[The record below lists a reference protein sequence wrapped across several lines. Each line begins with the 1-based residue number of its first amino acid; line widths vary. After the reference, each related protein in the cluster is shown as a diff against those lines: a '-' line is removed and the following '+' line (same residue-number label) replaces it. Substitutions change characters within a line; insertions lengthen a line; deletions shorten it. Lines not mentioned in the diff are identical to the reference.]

1 MVQNDTAVFSRVR
14 YTFRAPVNYL
24 QRNREYVFK
33 RPMKIGVRVH
43 ESPPYVFLKRVA
55 INIGPLC
62 SLRVLDEYTRARNFS
77 IELLRVTREKS
88 HARENVRMVTHRF
101 GGFAGPSPF

>member
-14 YTFRAPVNYL
+14 YTFRAPVNFL

-43 ESPPYVFLKRVA
+43 ESLPYVFLKESPSTLVPDA
-55 INIGPLC
+55 PYGFWM
-62 SLRVLDEYTRARNFS
+62 STRARV
-77 IELLRVTREKS
+77 I
-88 HARENVRMVTHRF
+88 
-101 GGFAGPSPF
+101 SP